1 MLFAYYHIS
10 NERAKLAVQATKRL
24 LVENVGPNGKLKK
37 DKTVNTLLA
46 QRNTPEKKTQFTY

>member
-37 DKTVNTLLA
+37 DKTVHALLA
-46 QRNTPEKKTQFTY
+46 QRNTPEKETQFTY